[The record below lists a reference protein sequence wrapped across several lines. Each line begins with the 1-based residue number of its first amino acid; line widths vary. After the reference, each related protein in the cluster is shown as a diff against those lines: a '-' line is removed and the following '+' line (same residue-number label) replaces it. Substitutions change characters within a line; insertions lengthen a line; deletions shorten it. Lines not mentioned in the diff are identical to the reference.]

1 MSDIEFLSVLAMM
14 RYNQKKSF
22 ATRQNQ
28 FYKESVRLEGIIDR
42 EIQRRI
48 SQEDKGA
55 LKLAYA
61 KYDGKDTSQLSL
73 GI

>member
-1 MSDIEFLSVLAMM
+1 MSDIEFLSVVAMM
-14 RYNQKKSF
+14 RYNQKKYF
-22 ATRQNQ
+22 ASRQNQ

-61 KYDGKDTSQLSL
+61 KYDAIYSTQPTL

>member
-1 MSDIEFLSVLAMM
+1 MSDIEFLSVIAMM
-14 RYNQKKSF
+14 RYNQKKYF
-22 ATRQNQ
+22 KTRT
-28 FYKESVRLEGIIDR
+28 KESLAESKRLEDIIDK
-42 EIQRRI
+42 EIAKRI
-48 SQEDKGA
+48 SNEDKGA